1 MKIERNSLNTFFP
14 DDTVTDG
21 GHCKK
26 SISTET
32 SILLHL
38 FSNKDFSKLPN
49 ILKVAVQQCIIDT
62 QDPLWLIIFFQI
74 STGEN
79 MVNLET
85 LVIRISLHVEWSQ
98 NTFRHHPNV
107 V

>member
-1 MKIERNSLNTFFP
+1 MQLIMKIERNSLNTFFP

-26 SISTET
+26 SISSET

-62 QDPLWLIIFFQI
+62 HHLYDLLYSFK
-74 STGEN
+74 SL
-79 MVNLET
+79 MVK
-85 LVIRISLHVEWSQ
+85 IW
-98 NTFRHHPNV
+98 
-107 V
+107 